1 VIKHLVQSCR
11 TFQVSN
17 AAVAAT
23 SAINS
28 STVDATGAHGVR
40 FTAALGDVTTGCVL
54 GLKIQGGA
62 ASDGSDAVDVTGA
75 TTAFT
80 AGASDADVKLL
91 QVEVFSPTKQYY
103 RAVLTRTTANAV
115 VNSIIA
121 DVFHFRN
128 QPVTGGDVVG
138 TPTCVQG

>member
-17 AAVAAT
+17 AAVAAQT
-23 SAINS
+23 GINS
-28 STVDATGAHGVR
+28 TAVDVTGAQGVR
-40 FTAALGDVTTGCVL
+40 FVALLGDVTATCVL

-62 ASDGSDAVDVTGA
+62 ASDGSDAVDVAGA
-75 TTAFT
+75 STTFT
-80 AGASDADVKLL
+80 AGASDADVKVLA
-91 QVEVFSPTKQYY
+91 VEVFSPTKQYY

-121 DVFHFRN
+121 DVFHLRN